1 VVKVKNETVEMKS
14 DLLDLGKAQEFV
26 TKLARGAGTGGSSV
40 TNVEI
45 SCDEWNAV
53 ISEYA
58 PRDSVWKRFTIECKN
73 NDRKFMTIYL
83 QSRATDVFQLL
94 GFTKFFKRAM
104 DIDGAMVLIKGETQE
119 VTSAE
124 EMNDSDS
131 AFFPFMFQCPQC
143 GRKFKTSTPQVQV
156 F

>member
-1 VVKVKNETVEMKS
+1 MKNETVALKS
-14 DLLDLGKAQEFV
+14 DPLDLAKAREFV
-26 TKLARGAGTGGSSV
+26 IRLARGVEAGSGSSTV
-40 TNVEI
+40 TKVEI
-45 SCDEWNAV
+45 SRDEWNAV
-53 ISEYA
+53 IREHA
-58 PRDSVWKRFTIECKN
+58 FDDGTWKIFTIECKN

-83 QSRATDVFQLL
+83 QSRAMDVFQLL

-124 EMNDSDS
+124 EMNDQDNPV
-131 AFFPFMFQCPQC
+131 FPFMFQCPQC
-143 GRKFKTSTPQVQV
+143 GKKFKTSTPQVQV

>member
-1 VVKVKNETVEMKS
+1 
-14 DLLDLGKAQEFV
+14 
-26 TKLARGAGTGGSSV
+26 
-40 TNVEI
+40 
-45 SCDEWNAV
+45 
-53 ISEYA
+53 
-58 PRDSVWKRFTIECKN
+58 
-73 NDRKFMTIYL
+73 MTIYL

-119 VTSAE
+119 VISAE

-143 GRKFKTSTPQVQV
+143 GKKFKTSTPQVQV